1 VTSEKESTNRE
12 NNVAKIKVVVR
23 KRPLN
28 RKELSRKEEDAV
40 TVHDLSSLTVYEPKL
55 KVDLTAYVEQH
66 EFCFDAVLDEDVS
79 NDEVYRETVEPL
91 IPIIFQRTSNM
102 FCLWTNR

>member
-1 VTSEKESTNRE
+1 MIIFVGMFVRTFQHLTDIPDL
-12 NNVAKIKVVVR
+12 VLQYIQVR

-55 KVDLTAYVEQH
+55 KVSTVHLREILLCFHYSFFDFFVMYAFVVYCLPSH
-66 EFCFDAVLDEDVS
+66 ENQFFS
-79 NDEVYRETVEPL
+79 
-91 IPIIFQRTSNM
+91 
-102 FCLWTNR
+102 